1 MPITIREVAAEAG
14 VSQATAARALNGYG
28 STSAAARERVAR
40 AAEKLGYET
49 NYIAQALRAG
59 VTRTVTFLPGN
70 LELPFFATIAHR
82 LSDALEDAGY
92 LLAVSSSYEDVERER
107 RIIEGMR
114 ARMSPGL
121 IVASAH
127 RDMHEHLRRLNESGV
142 AVVAIDRSLASD
154 GIDSITVDN
163 YALGGD
169 AARYFIGLGHRRV
182 GLVFDSEDIASS
194 PDRTRGAVE
203 ALREAGCEALMVRAG
218 TDPAEAES
226 CVRAVLAEERSRP
239 TALIA
244 FDSLMT
250 EAALYA
256 VREAGLAVPRDIS
269 VMGVDDHTLYR
280 LLEAPL
286 TVMAQPVDRIGQDAA
301 ALMVNRLSGTGPR
314 GVVDVRHRAELVVR
328 SSTAPPAG

>member
-28 STSAAARERVAR
+28 SVSASARERVAR
-40 AAEKLGYET
+40 AAETLGYET
-49 NYIAQALRAG
+49 NYIAQALRTG

-70 LELPFFATIAHR
+70 LELPFFARIAHL
-82 LSDALEDAGY
+82 LSDALEEAGY
-92 LLAVSSSYEDVERER
+92 LLAVSSSYEDVARER

-127 RDMHEHLRRLNESGV
+127 RAMHEHLRRLNESGV
-142 AVVAIDRSLASD
+142 AVVAIDRSLALE

-169 AARYFIGLGHRRV
+169 AARYLIGLGHRRI

-194 PDRTRGAVE
+194 PDRMRGAADV
-203 ALREAGCEALMVRAG
+203 LREAGREAILVRAG
-218 TDPAEAES
+218 TEPDAARS
-226 CVRAVLAEERSRP
+226 CIRGVLADGASRP

-244 FDSLMT
+244 FDSLLT
-250 EAALYA
+250 EATLYA
-256 VREAGLAVPRDIS
+256 VRETGLAVPREVSLI
-269 VMGVDDHTLYR
+269 GVDDHALYR
-280 LLEAPL
+280 LLETPL

-301 ALMVNRLSGTGPR
+301 ALMVNRLGGNGPR
-314 GVVDVRHRAELVVR
+314 DVVDVRHRAELVAR
-328 SSTAPPAG
+328 ASTAPPA